1 MSVSEAVMHLGLYL
15 GGDLHNSSHPTQ
27 PHSILLLNSLN
38 AMKRP
43 CAFFQRN
50 GQMGQRH
57 LLNGKRRC
65 RACKTDI
72 ASFKKLIFFLF
83 KVPLRCVAFHQG
95 VLLTCDRLCRRVS
108 N

>member
-1 MSVSEAVMHLGLYL
+1 MHLGLYL

-72 ASFKKLIFFLF
+72 ASFEKLIFFLF